1 MAKETKKEATR
12 TSIDELNES
21 LSTLEQRVEQNE
33 RKIVWYVVGLLVVI
47 GLGLG
52 Y

>member
-21 LSTLEQRVEQNE
+21 LSTLEQRVE
-33 RKIVWYVVGLLVVI
+33 
-47 GLGLG
+47 
-52 Y
+52 